1 MKYLKSYFAN
11 FTNASGR
18 TSTMDFWM
26 TMLWI
31 MVFNMLVSVI
41 VGLIGS
47 VLYIP
52 TLGGIVLAGLAVVMM
67 FATISLQIRRLHDSN
82 KPGTYILFNLI
93 PIIGQ
98 ILLIVYYCAP
108 STPGV
113 NNYGEPTRL

>member
-31 MVFNMLVSVI
+31 FIFNAVVSLVSKA
-41 VGLIGS
+41 IGS
-47 VLYIP
+47 VLFIP
-52 TLGGIVLAGLAVVMM
+52 TLGRTVLTILAVIMM